1 MVLISEGYFT
11 ENCWSLLGDGEA
23 WPFEQ
28 DVIVPLARVHEG
40 ANVLRKGRLGLLLPN
55 TTEVADVVP
64 YFDQVALLA
73 VQFPAFS
80 DGRGFSLARQ
90 LRRAGFK
97 KELRAFGPLLPDQ
110 YASAL
115 ACGFN
120 TIEIPDDRALRM
132 PQAQWRAAYQ
142 ARDVAYQRGY
152 AHAGSILDRR
162 RAAK

>member
-23 WPFEQ
+23 WPFDH
-28 DVIVPLARVHEG
+28 DVIVPLARAGEG
-40 ANVLRKGRLGLLLPN
+40 DTVLHKGRLGVLLPN
-55 TTEVADVVP
+55 NTELADITP
-64 YFDQVALLA
+64 YFDKVSLLA
-73 VQFPAFS
+73 VQFPAFT

-90 LRRAGFK
+90 IRRAGFK
-97 KELRAFGPLLPDQ
+97 KELRAIGALLPDQ

-120 TIEIPDDRALRM
+120 TVEIADDRALRM
-132 PQAQWRAAYQ
+132 PQEQWRAAYL

-152 AHAGSILDRR
+152 AHVGSILDRR

>member
-1 MVLISEGYFT
+1 MVLISEGYFS
-11 ENCWSLLGDGEA
+11 ENCWHLLPEGEA

-28 DVIVPLARVHEG
+28 DVLIPLERVSEG
-40 ANVLRKGRLGLLLPN
+40 IHVLRKGRLGLLVPN
-55 TTEVADVVP
+55 TTEVADVAP
-64 YFDQVALLA
+64 YFDKVALLA
-73 VQFPAFS
+73 VNFPAFS

-97 KELRAFGPLLPDQ
+97 KELRAFGSLLPDQ

-120 TIEIPDDRALRM
+120 TIEIADDRALRM
-132 PQAQWRAAYQ
+132 PQEQWRAAYQ
-142 ARDVAYQRGY
+142 ARAVAYQRGY
-152 AHAGSILDRR
+152 AHVGSILDRR